1 MQQRPPARA
10 STLDTVL
17 LGATVLIPTLAQG
30 PVLRRPRMVRL
41 AARFDTNRIA
51 NRTLARLRRRH
62 GAGPL
67 SVVVPGR
74 RALVLLSPEDAR
86 NLFAATPAPLT
97 SANREKTG
105 CLRHFEPDGVLI
117 SPGESRPERRAFNE
131 TVLDWGA
138 SAHRLFPALTPRIRE
153 EARSLLNLHHGSGR
167 PLDWDSFSAA
177 FWRIIRR
184 VVLGDA
190 ARDDHHLT
198 ELLNTLRTDGN
209 WLNFRKPKNA
219 TRDEFLARVR
229 SYVDNAAPDSLA
241 ALVADTPCPEAA
253 NAAGQIPH
261 WLFAYDAASIATYS
275 ALALLA
281 VHPDHA
287 DRVRRELSGT
297 DADQPATA
305 DTLPFLRACVLESLR
320 LWPTSV
326 AILRDTTAEITWHN
340 GTTSPVDTG
349 VVFYSSFFHRDAQHL
364 PHADRFDPDAWLDGR
379 NKDNWAL
386 APFSHGAAECPG
398 QDLVLFTTA
407 TLLATL
413 LRDHRAHLLLSRSSL
428 TPSAPLPH
436 TIDHTTLRFALI
448 PNNKPGPASSD
459 PGR

>member
-1 MQQRPPARA
+1 MQQRSPVRA
-10 STLDTVL
+10 STLETVL
-17 LGATVLIPTLAQG
+17 LGVTVLIPTLAQG
-30 PVLRRPRMVRL
+30 AILRRPRMVRL
-41 AARFDTNRIA
+41 AARFDTNRMA
-51 NRTLARLRRRH
+51 NRTLTRLRRRH

-74 RALVLLSPEDAR
+74 RALVLLSPQDAR
-86 NLFAATPAPLT
+86 LLFAATPAPLT

-105 CLRHFEPDGVLI
+105 CLRHFEPDGVI
-117 SPGESRPERRAFNE
+117 IAPGEVRAERRAFNE

-138 SAHRLFPALTPRIRE
+138 PAHRLFPALTPRIRE
-153 EARSLLNLHHGSGR
+153 EAQSLLDLHHSSGR
-167 PLDWDSFSAA
+167 PLDWDAFSAA

-198 ELLNTLRTDGN
+198 GLLATLRTDGN

-219 TRDEFLARVR
+219 TRTAFLARVR
-229 SYVDNAAPDSLA
+229 SYVDSAEPDSLA
-241 ALVADTPCPEAA
+241 ALVAATPCAEAA
-253 NAAGQIPH
+253 NAVGQIPH

-281 VHPDHA
+281 SHRDHA
-287 DRVRRELSGT
+287 DRVRIELSGT

-340 GTTSPVDTG
+340 GTTTPVDTG

-364 PHADRFDPDAWLDGR
+364 PHADRFEPDAWLDGR
-379 NKDNWAL
+379 NEDNWAL
-386 APFSHGAAECPG
+386 APFSRGPAKCPG
-398 QDLVLFTTA
+398 QDLVLFTAA
-407 TLLATL
+407 TLLAAL
-413 LRDHRAHLLLSRSSL
+413 LRDHTAHLLFSRPPL
-428 TPSAPLPH
+428 APSERLPH
-436 TIDHTTLRFALI
+436 TIDHTTLRFALV
-448 PNNKPGPASSD
+448 PTHRQ
-459 PGR
+459 GRG